1 MHVLVVGCGRIGA
14 RLAEDLANTG
24 NEVVIIDPDPQSV
37 YRLSWSFKGRFLV
50 GNGSDEDVLKEAGI
64 ERADVLTA
72 VTDKDNTNIMVCQIA
87 QRLFKVPKVIARV
100 NDPDSAQIF
109 QQLGLETACLTSLCA
124 NFLKE
129 AIL

>member
-1 MHVLVVGCGRIGA
+1 MHVLIVGCGRIGA
-14 RLAEDLANTG
+14 RLAEDLSNNG
-24 NEVVIIDPDPQSV
+24 HEVVIIDPDPQSV
-37 YRLSWSFKGRFLV
+37 YRLSWNFKGRFLV
-50 GNGSDEDVLKEAGI
+50 GNGSDEDILKEAGV

-87 QRLFKVPKVIARV
+87 QRLFNVPRVIARV

-109 QQLGLETACLTSLCA
+109 HQLGLETACLTSLCA
-124 NFLKE
+124 NFLKQ

>member
-14 RLAEDLANTG
+14 RLAEDLANNG
-24 NEVVIIDPDPQSV
+24 HEVVIIDPDPQSV
-37 YRLSWSFKGRFLV
+37 YRLSWNFKGKFLV
-50 GNGSDEDVLKEAGI
+50 GNGSDEDVLKEAGV

-100 NDPDSAQIF
+100 NDPDSTQIF
-109 QQLGLETACLTSLCA
+109 HQLGLETVCLTSLCA